1 MGGVGQQQIENQISS
16 LTSQL
21 LQNQYQYGLQVMQI
35 GDNIEL
41 GAINT
46 QLQLDQQLNNAN
58 RQFYASLGQLA
69 AGSPMYI
76 PGLTS
81 VTPTRTP

>member
-1 MGGVGQQQIENQISS
+1 MGGVGQQQIENQISN

-21 LQNQYQYGLQVMQI
+21 IENQYKYGLQVLQI

-46 QLQLDQQLNNAN
+46 QLQLDQQLNQAN
-58 RQFYASLGQLA
+58 KSFYTSLAQLA
-69 AGSPMYI
+69 AGSPMYV
-76 PGLTS
+76 PGMTT
-81 VTPTRTP
+81 VTPPRG